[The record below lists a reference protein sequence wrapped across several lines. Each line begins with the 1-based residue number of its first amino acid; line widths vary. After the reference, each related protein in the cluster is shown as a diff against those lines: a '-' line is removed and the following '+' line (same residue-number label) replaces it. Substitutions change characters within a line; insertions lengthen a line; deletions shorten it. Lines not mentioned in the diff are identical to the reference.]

1 MKKKE
6 LVIILWSGLLLACT
20 NPAHQAKQEIFDEEP
35 SVEQVGEVPERDTI
49 AAPVE
54 EKNAPTGTEST
65 EKKERTEK
73 SASAPSSS
81 SYSPRPHQSN
91 DDNMRG
97 FDPASEDDMDDN
109 GMTRYMEANDDEGW
123 E

>member
-6 LVIILWSGLLLACT
+6 LVIIFWSGLLLACT
-20 NPAHQAKQEIFDEEP
+20 NTQQRKPEIFDEEP
-35 SVEQVGEVPERDTI
+35 SVEQVGEVHECDTI

-54 EKNAPTGTEST
+54 EKAAPEAPTKK
-65 EKKERTEK
+65 EKKTATE
-73 SASAPSSS
+73 SS
-81 SYSPRPHQSN
+81 SYSSRSHQSN